1 MKGLPVP
8 SAHVQQV
15 PAIPLMIS
23 EVTLAELKYGIAKSE
38 RRVANAVNLRRFLV
52 DVGVLPIS
60 PVIDLFAEEKARLAK
75 TGNIIPDFD
84 LLIGTTAV
92 QHSLVM
98 VTNNTRHFER
108 IAGIKLEDW
117 TK

>member
-15 PAIPLMIS
+15 PAVPLMIS

-38 RRVANAVNLRRFLV
+38 RRVANTVNLRRFLV
-52 DVGVLPIS
+52 DVEELTIS

-75 TGNIIPDFD
+75 TGNLIPDFN

-92 QHSLVM
+92 HHGLVM
-98 VTNNTRHFER
+98 VTNNTRHFDQ
-108 IAGIKLEDW
+108 L
-117 TK
+117 